1 MVINGY
7 LLYNYDM
14 EMEKKSKDSS
24 SERASSLMSVSVELA
39 SKQIEDTIISDNYL
53 TNIQKLD
60 TLLADYYSPKL
71 VVDENLTRKLVS
83 FQANKNR
90 THYRWY
96 KYKEA
101 FSATLVEYLFKK
113 YHLNKGK
120 IFDPF
125 AGAGTSLFAC
135 SALGYDAEG
144 IEVLPV
150 GQKIIEANI
159 IARSQYKDTIITRIS
174 HWISNDIW
182 NRNGKFKEFEVLRI
196 TDGAYPKEADLK
208 IKRYL
213 RELDN
218 EKPEVRGILLFALLC
233 VLESISYTR
242 KDGQYLRWD
251 YRSGRRKGKNT
262 FNKGKI
268 LSFDEAITSKLKEIS
283 DDISTG
289 HTINDLL
296 SFMQK
301 KVKPGNVSV
310 LKGSCLDILPTL
322 KGRRYT
328 GIITSPPYCNRYDYT
343 RTYALEHAL
352 LGVKEKELVSLRQS
366 MLSCTVENKKKE
378 LLSINKEWQKAI
390 DVCDKQPLL
399 QEILNYLDYKKE
411 IKELNNSG
419 IARMVRGYFYE
430 MACVIQECY
439 KTLKKNSFMFMVNDN
454 VRYAGAAI
462 SVDLILSNIAKY
474 LGFSIE
480 NILILPQGKG
490 NSSQQ
495 MGKHGREALR
505 KCVYIWKKGK

>member
-1 MVINGY
+1 MLGDIKRNDRYSIRNCRIMLMNVEPTSKLTKVI
-7 LLYNYDM
+7 DM
-14 EMEKKSKDSS
+14 DANM
-24 SERASSLMSVSVELA
+24 
-39 SKQIEDTIISDNYL
+39 L

-60 TLLADYYSPKL
+60 ASFADYFSEKFII
-71 VVDENLTRKLVS
+71 DKNLTRKLVS
-83 FQANKNR
+83 FQANKTR

-101 FSATLVEYLFKK
+101 FSADLVEYLFSK
-113 YHLNKGK
+113 YHVNEGK
-120 IFDPF
+120 ILDPF
-125 AGAGTSLFAC
+125 SGAGTALFAC
-135 SALGYDAEG
+135 SSLGYDAEG

-159 IARSQYKDTIITRIS
+159 TARSHHKQDVVARLKYWLS
-174 HWISNDIW
+174 ESLW
-182 NRNGKFKEFEVLRI
+182 NKEGETKYFEVLRI
-196 TDGAYPKEADLK
+196 TDGAYSKETSYK

-213 RELDN
+213 YELN
-218 EKPEVRGILLFALLC
+218 QEKPEAKEILTFALLC

-251 YRSGRRKGKNT
+251 YRSGRKSGKST

-268 LSFDEAITSKLKEIS
+268 LSFDEAMAIKIKEILN
-283 DDISTG
+283 DITLG
-289 HTINDLL
+289 HCHNDLF
-296 SFMQK
+296 SSMKQD
-301 KVKPGNVSV
+301 VKPGKIDA
-310 LKGSCLDILPTL
+310 LKGSCLDLLPAI
-322 KGRRYT
+322 KGRTYT
-328 GIITSPPYCNRYDYT
+328 GVMTSPPYCNRYDYT

-352 LGVKEKELVSLRQS
+352 LGVKEEELASLRQA

-378 LLSINKEWQKAI
+378 LLSINNEWQCAI
-390 DVCDKQPLL
+390 GVCDNQSLL

-411 IKELNNSG
+411 KKELNNSG

-439 KTLKKNSFMFMVNDN
+439 RTLKKNSFIFMVNDN
-454 VRYAGAAI
+454 VRYAGASI
-462 SVDLILSNIAKY
+462 SVDMILSKIAED

-480 NILILPQGKG
+480 NILVLPQGKG

-505 KCVYIWKKGK
+505 KCVYIWRKEA